1 MVVRLVTHKACLHH
15 INITEIVVDYMIT
28 SKSLLSQVLYF
39 NVSLNKPRLS
49 DHSKISCKIMPDYS
63 MQCKPDILLPF
74 PVKYKWTETSLQSF
88 KDALCSCSIKQKILN
103 FENLDLYKFL
113 IRCFVR

>member
-1 MVVRLVTHKACLHH
+1 MNRS
-15 INITEIVVDYMIT
+15 E
-28 SKSLLSQVLYF
+28 SLLSQVLYF

-49 DHSKISCKIMPDYS
+49 DHSKISCKIMADYS

-74 PVKYKWTETSLQSF
+74 HVKYKWTETSSQSF

-103 FENLDLYKFL
+103 FENLDTNQMF
-113 IRCFVR
+113 C